1 MEFLKK
7 PKDNSHKKAL
17 WLILVLL
24 ILIGMTFLWQYVGDI
39 IGDKLKLQK
48 RIEINPQGSLEIDKK
63 KSISDKKAEL
73 FARIARINE
82 EPLTPYEKRTI
93 LAQFSSGN
101 EMQLSTEEKAT
112 ILEALNKYN
121 R

>member
-7 PKDNSHKKAL
+7 PKDNSHKKAM
-17 WLILVLL
+17 WLIFILL
-24 ILIGMTFLWQYVGDI
+24 ILIGLSFLWQYLGSLVI
-39 IGDKLKLQK
+39 NKLQK
-48 RIEINPQGSLEIDKK
+48 RVDIDPQGSLKIEKK
-63 KSISDKKAEL
+63 ISISDKKAEL

-93 LAQFSSGN
+93 LAQFSNGN

-112 ILEALNKYN
+112 ILEALNRYN
-121 R
+121 K

>member
-7 PKDNSHKKAL
+7 PKDDSHKKAM
-17 WLILVLL
+17 WLIIVLL
-24 ILIGMTFLWQYVGDI
+24 IIIGMSFLWQYIGNVV
-39 IGDKLKLQK
+39 GDKLKLQR
-48 RIEINPQGSLEIDKK
+48 RIDINPQGSLDINKK
-63 KSISDKKAEL
+63 VSISDKKAEL

-101 EMQLSTEEKAT
+101 EMQLTTEEKAT
-112 ILEALNKYN
+112 ILEALNRYN

>member
-1 MEFLKK
+1 M
-7 PKDNSHKKAL
+7 
-17 WLILVLL
+17 
-24 ILIGMTFLWQYVGDI
+24 VGNR
-39 IGDKLKLQK
+39 LKLQK
-48 RIEINPQGSLEIDKK
+48 RIDINPEGSLQIEKK
-63 KSISDKKAEL
+63 VSISDKKAEL

-112 ILEALNKYN
+112 ILEALNRYN